1 MPDWAFKLWLWLTRV
16 VTPIMIIIVLG
27 GLLGII

>member
-1 MPDWAFKLWLWLTRV
+1 VPWLWLTRV